1 MVSNASAPF
10 LRVSLM
16 SKAPRRAT
24 KLPTITASKSMNN
37 PSANAP
43 LIAPVIGI
51 PLTIRH
57 VSAIARRSTDKLR
70 TVSIEGATLKYDI
83 SPRTIAS
90 SPTTRPI
97 RANAPIALRLTF
109 SHWPRIRMAVDKERI
124 SIDNDTEAA
133 IEDSMG
139 SPAIK

>member
-1 MVSNASAPF
+1 
-10 LRVSLM
+10 M

-24 KLPTITASKSMNN
+24 KLPTITTSKSMNN

-43 LIAPVIGI
+43 LIAPITGI

-70 TVSIEGATLKYDI
+70 TVSIEGATLKCDI
-83 SPRTIAS
+83 SPRIIAS
-90 SPTTRPI
+90 SPTTSPI
-97 RANAPIALRLTF
+97 IANAPIAPRLTF
-109 SHWPRIRMAVDKERI
+109 SHRPRISMAVDKERI
-124 SIDNDTEAA
+124 RIDSDAEAA
-133 IEDSMG
+133 IADSMG